1 MTEDRLSAM
10 PKHAKNLK
18 SIHDKGSFGRS
29 AVLADH
35 KVWTHTLNLH

>member
-1 MTEDRLSAM
+1 MIGDALSAM

-18 SIHDKGSFGRS
+18 NIHDQGIFGRS

-35 KVWTHTLNLH
+35 GFETIL